1 MTTTSTLTPIDPGL
15 AGLAFSHGVTLKLA
29 EAITDEQLTTRP
41 TPNSN
46 HAAWIL
52 GHIAYA
58 NDSFCA
64 KLGGQDSVLPEN
76 HESLFGMGTTPTDD
90 AADYPSKAEL
100 LDALN
105 KSHEFVVG
113 WFKSMSEE
121 QLASP
126 LPEGMEMFG
135 PNFASLASTM
145 VWHDGI
151 HQGQLIEVRRAL
163 GLPRVFG

>member
-1 MTTTSTLTPIDPGL
+1 MTITSTLSPIDPGL
-15 AGLAFSHGVTLKLA
+15 AALAFSHAATLKFA
-29 EAITDEQLTTRP
+29 EGITDEQLTTRSS
-41 TPNSN
+41 PNSN

-52 GHIAYA
+52 GHLAYA
-58 NDSFCA
+58 NDSFCV
-64 KLGGQDSVLPEN
+64 KLSGQESVLPKN
-76 HESLFGMGTTPTDD
+76 YESLFGMGSTPTDD

-100 LDALN
+100 LEALN

-113 WFKSMSEE
+113 WFKSLSDE

-145 VWHDGI
+145 VWHDGL

-163 GLPRVFG
+163 GLPRAFG

>member
-1 MTTTSTLTPIDPGL
+1 MTTTTTLSPIDAGL
-15 AGLAFSHGVTLKLA
+15 AALAFSHDAILKLA
-29 EAITDEQLTTRP
+29 EGITDEQLTTRSGP
-41 TPNSN
+41 KSN

-52 GHIAYA
+52 GHLAYA

-64 KLGGQDSVLPEN
+64 KLSGQKSVLPEN
-76 HESLFGMGTTPTDD
+76 FDSQFGMGSTPTDD
-90 AADYPSKAEL
+90 VADYPSKAEL
-100 LDALN
+100 LELLN
-105 KSHEFVVG
+105 KSHEFVTG
-113 WFKSMSEE
+113 WFKSLSDE

-135 PNFASLASTM
+135 PNHASLASTM

-163 GLPRVFG
+163 GLPRAFG